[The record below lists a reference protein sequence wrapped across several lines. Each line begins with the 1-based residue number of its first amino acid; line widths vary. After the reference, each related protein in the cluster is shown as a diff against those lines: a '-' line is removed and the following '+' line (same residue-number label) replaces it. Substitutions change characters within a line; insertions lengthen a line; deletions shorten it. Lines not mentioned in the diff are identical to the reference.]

1 MWWYDHFEQFMYINM
16 SFCQLLLAKLEN
28 AYIWLRTFCFV
39 TRWGRCGTNSSQS
52 SAVSSVV
59 ITDWN
64 VPSETWKT
72 QKWKGGNTAADE
84 DHKLEK
90 NFKKLRMHNLSSSY
104 YTVYI
109 PLNKRIVNVNG
120 FSTSR
125 LISGV
130 WSSTM

>member
-1 MWWYDHFEQFMYINM
+1 MVKW
-16 SFCQLLLAKLEN
+16 SFWTVHVYKYVILSTAAGKALKCLHLTTDFLLRHQMGEVWNELQPKLGCLFGGN
-28 AYIWLRTFCFV
+28 NGLKRPIWNLKNTEV
-39 TRWGRCGTNSSQS
+39 EG
-52 SAVSSVV
+52 
-59 ITDWN
+59 
-64 VPSETWKT
+64 
-72 QKWKGGNTAADE
+72 GGNTAADE